1 VRARRLPVVIAACIL
16 VAAAPVRAQSAKLQ
30 DITLALPAFSLSFSA
45 EYLAEDMGLYEKHG
59 LKAKVVELPGVG
71 AINGVISGSADFAI
85 SSSISLT
92 RAAARGQRL
101 LAIAETTDRVIVQ
114 ISLRKEFAKGFDP
127 AAPLEKRALFLRGR
141 TIAVDSISSLIH
153 AYVLMLAKRSGI
165 GNDEIHIAVMQP
177 ANMIAALDVKQ
188 IDGFAM
194 SPPWPLKPV
203 LEGTAVMIA
212 SGPDGDP
219 PDLVPFANNVLVTR
233 PDTCEKRKAVCE
245 GVGRAFAEAAAFL
258 KDHPAEALAIVKKRF
273 SKLDDKLLEASFEVI
288 RKITPKELVVSKEGI
303 ENSEIFNID
312 AGLMKPDEKL
322 KSYDGLYTNQFV
334 R

>member
-1 VRARRLPVVIAACIL
+1 MRLLRPLLFAAAC
-16 VAAAPVRAQSAKLQ
+16 VAAAVPVRAEQAKLE
-30 DITLALPAFSLSFSA
+30 DITVALPAFSLSFSA
-45 EYLAEDMGLYEKHG
+45 EYLAEDMGLYEKRG

-71 AINGVISGSADFAI
+71 SINGVISGSADFAI

-127 AAPLEKRALFLRGR
+127 AMPLEKRTLLLRGR
-141 TIAVDSISSLIH
+141 TIAVDGISSLIH
-153 AYVLMLAKRSGI
+153 AYVLMLAKRAGI
-165 GNDEIHIAVMQP
+165 PGDDIHVAVMQP
-177 ANMIAALDVKQ
+177 ANMIAALDAKQ

-203 LEGTAVMIA
+203 LEGSAVMIA

-219 PDLVPFANNVLVTR
+219 PDLIPFANNVLVTR

-245 GVGRAFAEAAAFL
+245 GVGRAFAEGAAFL
-258 KDHPAEALAIVKKRF
+258 KDHPVEALAIVQKRF
-273 SKLDDKLLEASFEVI
+273 SKLDDKLLQASFEVI
-288 RKITPKELVVSKEGI
+288 RKITPTELLVSKEGL

-312 AGLMKPDEKL
+312 AGLMKPEEKL

-334 R
+334 K